1 MDGIFFN
8 PRDISHI
15 DKFNGTNF
23 QQWKY
28 GISLILFQYE
38 IKDTAEVTKLL
49 DTYNKHK
56 HQSFTPQYYRA
67 FMLVRSQLQMKL
79 VI

>member
-1 MDGIFFN
+1 MEGTFN

-28 GISLILFQYE
+28 GISLILDQYE
-38 IKDTAEVTKLL
+38 IKDIAEAIKSHEQYSLKKQKHV
-49 DTYNKHK
+49 NKSHIM
-56 HQSFTPQYYRA
+56 FTGH
-67 FMLVRSQLQMKL
+67 
-79 VI
+79 